1 MNKIQYL
8 FLRISRFKM
17 PMNLRRLT
25 LKLSGITLPKTSN
38 INEGIKSTLNN
49 ITIGENVFIN
59 KYCQFEDGFHG
70 GSVTIEDNVMI
81 GPNVHFCTVS
91 HNIGSKA
98 CRAGKTIF
106 SDGVKIRL
114 CFQCFESERV
124 KKMIKASL

>member
-98 CRAGKTIF
+98 CRAGKTFLAPI
-106 SDGVKIRL
+106 VI
-114 CFQCFESERV
+114 
-124 KKMIKASL
+124 KKDVGFV